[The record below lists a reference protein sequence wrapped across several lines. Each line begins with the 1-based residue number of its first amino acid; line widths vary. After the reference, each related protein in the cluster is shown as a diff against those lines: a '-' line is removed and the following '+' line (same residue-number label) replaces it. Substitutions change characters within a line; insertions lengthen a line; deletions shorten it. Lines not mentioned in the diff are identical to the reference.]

1 MPTASLGRIY
11 FPITRKTGADAG
23 RSNPDPSGVFS
34 CNMNAARFLDIND
47 KAIAL
52 PVMVRERKA
61 GKRSITLA
69 DGTTIT
75 ATQAGTE
82 IATTEIV
89 LPVSGRGSRTV
100 ILKTGKLIADSQ
112 RLKGKTTA
120 YHTISFRFPSFVT
133 VLGICEALGELIPAS
148 KIKNPPTAT
157 DVWGHFTIKGGRRY
171 PIMLG
176 TDAETS
182 TDYSVSETAAEMAAL
197 VVQGAAK
204 KMRQA
209 AGGEAPG

>member
-1 MPTASLGRIY
+1 MATQPLGRIY
-11 FPITRKTGADAG
+11 FPVSRKTGADAG

-52 PVMVRERKA
+52 PVMIRERKA

-75 ATQAGTE
+75 ATQDGSETA
-82 IATTEIV
+82 ATEIV

-100 ILKTGKLIADSQ
+100 ILKTGKLITDSQ
-112 RLKGKTTA
+112 RKKGKQTA

-133 VLGICEALGELIPAS
+133 VLGICESLAEIIPAA
-148 KIKNPPTAT
+148 KIKNPPNAT
-157 DVWGHFTIKGGRRY
+157 DVWGYFTIKGGRRY

-176 TDAETS
+176 TEAESS
-182 TDYSVSETAAEMAAL
+182 TDFSVSETAAEMAAL
-197 VVQGAAK
+197 VAQGAAK
-204 KMRQA
+204 KIRKA
-209 AGGEAPG
+209 AGGADA

>member
-1 MPTASLGRIY
+1 MATKPLGRIY
-11 FPITRKTGADAG
+11 FPVSRKTGGDAG

-69 DGTTIT
+69 DGTTLTVTQDGSET
-75 ATQAGTE
+75 AS
-82 IATTEIV
+82 TEIV

-112 RLKGKTTA
+112 RVKGKSTA
-120 YHTISFRFPSFVT
+120 YHTISFRYRCFSF
-133 VLGICEALGELIPAS
+133 S
-148 KIKNPPTAT
+148 Q
-157 DVWGHFTIKGGRRY
+157 
-171 PIMLG
+171 
-176 TDAETS
+176 
-182 TDYSVSETAAEMAAL
+182 YSVNRIYFFYHVKPSSYGWKF
-197 VVQGAAK
+197 QK
-204 KMRQA
+204 NQFNHF
-209 AGGEAPG
+209 

>member
-1 MPTASLGRIY
+1 MATANLGRLY
-11 FPITRKTGADAG
+11 FPIYRKTGSDAG

-34 CNMNAARFLDIND
+34 CNMNAARFLDIAD

-69 DGTTIT
+69 DGTTLT
-75 ATQAGTE
+75 ATQDGAET
-82 IATTEIV
+82 ATSEIV

-100 ILKTGKLIADSQ
+100 IIKTGKQIADSQ
-112 RLKGKTTA
+112 RKKGKSSA

-133 VLGICEALGELIPAS
+133 VLGICEALGEIIPPD
-148 KIKNPPTAT
+148 KIKNPPKAT
-157 DVWGHFTIKGGRRY
+157 DIWGYFTIKGGRRY

-176 TDAETS
+176 TEAESS
-182 TDYSVSETAAEMAAL
+182 TDFSVSESSAEMAAL

-204 KMRQA
+204 KARQA
-209 AGGEAPG
+209 AGGDAT